1 MQGVPVGQALHLHGL
16 DGGGGGGGRR
26 VLATVALAPSPNPVQ
41 AEDLRPK

>member
-16 DGGGGGGGRR
+16 DGGGGGRR

-41 AEDLRPK
+41 AEDLRPE